1 VRPRSVLRPAVAL
14 AVAAWVAIAATSCL
28 PQRQAQAAVAS
39 TASPTAPTATPAPSR
54 GPAAVGRPAP
64 DFALPTAKG
73 QTVRLS
79 DYRGQVVLVNLWAT
93 WCPPCRMEL
102 PELVAAFNRYRDRG
116 FTILAVNQGEGR
128 DEVQAFAGEYG
139 MAFPVLLDPEGRV
152 LSLYPTRGI
161 PASFLIDR
169 QGVVR
174 QIVIGALDGDQLAQL
189 VEPLLGR

>member
-1 VRPRSVLRPAVAL
+1 
-14 AVAAWVAIAATSCL
+14 
-28 PQRQAQAAVAS
+28 
-39 TASPTAPTATPAPSR
+39 
-54 GPAAVGRPAP
+54 
-64 DFALPTAKG
+64 
-73 QTVRLS
+73 
-79 DYRGQVVLVNLWAT
+79 
-93 WCPPCRMEL
+93 MEL